1 MNKQLGKDDVE
12 VGSQEVCYDGFF
24 RISKLTLRHRKFD
37 GETTPW
43 FTRELFQRGH
53 AVGVLLYDPR
63 IQRVAL
69 VEQFRIGAL
78 AREGSPWLHEIVAG
92 MIDTAEGPREVA
104 ARECFEEAGVVV
116 TGDQLIPICD
126 YLVSPGGV
134 DERFYLYCALV
145 DLENVGGVFGLESEH
160 EDIRL
165 ATYSIE
171 EAQQLMASGGV
182 DNSATI
188 ICLQWLLL
196 NFASLGEK

>member
-1 MNKQLGKDDVE
+1 MSKKFSKNDVE
-12 VGSQEVCYDGFF
+12 IESMTLCYDGFF
-24 RISKLTLRHRKFD
+24 KISKLRLRHRRFD
-37 GETTPW
+37 GGTTPW
-43 FTRELFQRGH
+43 FERELFQRGD
-53 AVGVLLYDPR
+53 AVGVLLYDPSLE
-63 IQRVAL
+63 RVAL

-78 AREGSPWLHEIVAG
+78 KRESAPWLHEVVAG
-92 MIDTAEGPREVA
+92 MIDTDESPAEVG
-104 ARECFEEAGVVV
+104 ARECFEEAGIRVSVE
-116 TGDQLIPICD
+116 QLMPICD

-145 DLENVGGVFGLESEH
+145 DLGDVGGIFGLDEEH

-171 EAQQLMASGGV
+171 EAKQLMQDGSI

-196 NFASLGEK
+196 NRQGLGCQ